1 MASKSELQKIKK
13 LAGDSGNMETTPYLV
28 GGKVLKKSSFT
39 KLRTSKVMYMNELLV
54 PEAMALSKK
63 VSQITRY
70 RLKEETYA
78 SENFQIM
85 NYGIGGRIS
94 THLDSSGKLK
104 QPREI
109 LISKVCEWTNLP
121 KLGTV

>member
-1 MASKSELQKIKK
+1 MASKSEVQKIKK
-13 LAGDSGNMETTPYLV
+13 LARDSGNMETTPYLV

-104 QPREI
+104 QLREI
-109 LISKVCEWTNLP
+109 LISKVSEWTSLP

>member
-1 MASKSELQKIKK
+1 MASKPELQKIKK
-13 LAGDSGNMETTPYLV
+13 LARDSGNMETTPYLV

-70 RLKEETYA
+70 RLKEEIYA

-104 QPREI
+104 QIKKI
-109 LISKVCEWTNLP
+109 LISKVCEWTSLP
-121 KLGTV
+121 KLDTV

>member
-13 LAGDSGNMETTPYLV
+13 LARDSGNMETTPYLV

-39 KLRTSKVMYMNELLV
+39 NKRTSKVMYMNELLV

-104 QPREI
+104 QLREI
-109 LISKVCEWTNLP
+109 LNSKIC
-121 KLGTV
+121 

>member
-1 MASKSELQKIKK
+1 MASESELQKIKK
-13 LAGDSGNMETTPYLV
+13 LARDSGNMETTPYLV

-39 KLRTSKVMYMNELLV
+39 NKRTSKVMYMNELLV

-70 RLKEETYA
+70 RLKEEIYA

-85 NYGIGGRIS
+85 NYGIGLI
-94 THLDSSGKLK
+94 KLS
-104 QPREI
+104 QGHFWS
-109 LISKVCEWTNLP
+109 LIAVRSATTAGIN
-121 KLGTV
+121 TVRAF

>member
-1 MASKSELQKIKK
+1 MASESELQKIKK
-13 LAGDSGNMETTPYLV
+13 LARDSGNMETTPYLV

-70 RLKEETYA
+70 RLKEETCA

-104 QPREI
+104 QLGEI
-109 LISKVCEWTNLP
+109 LISKS
-121 KLGTV
+121 

>member
-13 LAGDSGNMETTPYLV
+13 LARDSGNMETTPYLV

-104 QPREI
+104 QLREI
-109 LISKVCEWTNLP
+109 LISKVSEWTSLP

>member
-1 MASKSELQKIKK
+1 MASESELQKIKK
-13 LAGDSGNMETTPYLV
+13 LARDSGNMETTPYLV

-54 PEAMALSKK
+54 SEAMALSKK

-104 QPREI
+104 QLGEI
-109 LISKVCEWTNLP
+109 LISKS
-121 KLGTV
+121 